1 MEATENQ
8 SFLSL
13 IEKTKKRVEIMLL
26 ICLIPYIL
34 SELML
39 WSLDIVSV
47 TYVVCILGLNS
58 NTLPCV
64 IVVFV
69 IYSEYGSDLLNY
81 LFLFWISAIVSLDI
95 ASIFI
100 MVLIHIPC
108 LVLSVLY
115 VYILFLLFSL
125 YNGSDL
131 FNSPNLSVLFL
142 LSDIVSGHFFHYSSD
157 FLEIVSPTWSAL

>member
-1 MEATENQ
+1 ML
-8 SFLSL
+8 SVLYVYILFLSFSL
-13 IEKTKKRVEIMLL
+13 NNGSDLFNPVYLVCINVMVSGYCFCFLCCLHSWSFFTYCFCYKVWIMVL

-47 TYVVCILGLNS
+47 TYVVCIHGLNS

-69 IYSEYGSDLLNY
+69 IYSEYGSDLFNY
-81 LFLFWISAIVSLDI
+81 IFLFWISDIVSLDI
-95 ASIFI
+95 ASVCI
-100 MVLIHIPC
+100 MVLILIPS

-115 VYILFLLFSL
+115 V
-125 YNGSDL
+125 
-131 FNSPNLSVLFL
+131 
-142 LSDIVSGHFFHYSSD
+142 
-157 FLEIVSPTWSAL
+157 